1 MTKYAVQ
8 LASWLAGTV
17 AGSFLLSRY
26 LNYHPRPI
34 EPVEVRNIE
43 GAPTLLPGQPIKVVT
58 FNVQFLAGTG
68 YHFFYDGGPDTLVDR
83 GDVESTARRVGA
95 FVAESKADLVLLQEV
110 DCGARRTGY
119 LNELALLQ
127 NTFPKEMQN
136 FAATYYWK
144 SRFVPHPKI
153 LGAAGTKLVLFSRYR
168 LTRAR
173 RCQLPAAQ
181 GNPIE
186 RDFNLKRAI
195 LEVELPISD
204 GGYLTVLNTHLEAF
218 PKGSQVM
225 ERQIQK
231 VLERLTWSSR
241 GNQPWILGGDFNL
254 LPPGQLARLKSE
266 TRGIH
271 REPSEIG
278 LIFKRYAGVPTIAE
292 ATGNQR
298 DDYFTFTARSGAS
311 RIPIRT
317 LDYLFAAPAVT
328 IERYFIEREGMMQVS
343 DHLPLTADFTLPAQG
358 QGTMH

>member
-1 MTKYAVQ
+1 MARQVVQ

-17 AGSFLLSRY
+17 AGAILLSRY

-34 EPVEVRNIE
+34 EPVAVRNIE
-43 GAPTLLPGQPIKVVT
+43 GAPTLLPGQRIKVVT

-68 YHFFYDGGPDTLVDR
+68 YHFFYDGGPDALVDR
-83 GDVESTARRVGA
+83 SDVESTARRVGA
-95 FVAESKADLVLLQEV
+95 FIAKSKADLVLLQEV

-119 LNELALLQ
+119 VNELALLRSAL
-127 NTFPKEMQN
+127 PKELHN

-153 LGAAGTKLVLFSRYR
+153 LGAAGTELVLFSRYR
-168 LTRAR
+168 LGRAR
-173 RCQLPAAQ
+173 RCQLPAIQ
-181 GNPIE
+181 GNLIE

-195 LEVELPISD
+195 LEVELPVGD
-204 GGYLTVLNTHLEAF
+204 GQYLTVLNTHLEAF
-218 PKGSQVM
+218 PKGPRVM

-241 GNQPWILGGDFNL
+241 ENQPWILGGDFNL
-254 LPPGQLARLKSE
+254 LPPGQLARLKPE
-266 TRGIH
+266 NRGIH

-278 LIFKRYAGVPTIAE
+278 SIFERYAGVPTVAE
-292 ATGNQR
+292 ATGNQMER
-298 DDYFTFTARSGAS
+298 YFTFIGRSGGS
-311 RIPIRT
+311 MIPIRT

-328 IERYFIEREGMMQVS
+328 IERYSIQQEGMMQIS
-343 DHLPLTADFTLPAQG
+343 DHLPLTADFTLPAES

>member
-1 MTKYAVQ
+1 MAKHAVQ

-17 AGSFLLSRY
+17 AGAFLLSRY

-34 EPVEVRNIE
+34 EPVAVRNIE
-43 GAPTLLPGQPIKVVT
+43 SAPTLLPGQQIKVVT

-83 GDVESTARRVGA
+83 RDVESTARRVGA
-95 FVAESKADLVLLQEV
+95 FITKSKADLVLLQEV

-119 LNELALLQ
+119 LDELALLRSAL
-127 NTFPKEMQN
+127 PGEMHN

-168 LTRAR
+168 LGRAR
-173 RCQLPAAQ
+173 RSQLPAVQ

-195 LEVELPISD
+195 LEVDLPITD

-218 PKGSQVM
+218 PKVPQVM

-231 VLERLTWSSR
+231 VLERLTWLDR

-254 LPPGQLARLKSE
+254 LPPGQLARLKPE
-266 TRGIH
+266 ARGVH
-271 REPSEIG
+271 HEPSEIG
-278 LIFKRYAGVPTIAE
+278 SIFERYAGVPTVAE
-292 ATGNQR
+292 AIGNQIDR
-298 DDYFTFTARSGAS
+298 YFTFTGRSGAS

-328 IERYFIEREGMMQVS
+328 IERYTIEQEGMMQVS
-343 DHLPLTADFTLPAQG
+343 DHLPLTADFALPAEG
-358 QGTMH
+358 QGTVY